1 MNLLVLFWEFLKA
14 NLLSFGGFGN
24 LPILTQSIVHNR
36 HWATEDMV
44 GQALAVGR
52 ISPGPNGLYIIAL
65 GYLIDGFGG
74 AAVVTVANIIPS
86 LLILPLSALHR
97 RVADNPRVIGAMRTV
112 GLAVVGTLFW
122 TAFSLVRGSAS
133 SVPDWVVALATPTIV
148 ILRPKWNPVFV
159 LLGAGLVGL
168 VLHY

>member
-1 MNLLVLFWEFLKA
+1 MNLLSLFLEFLKA
-14 NLLSFGGFGN
+14 NVLSFGGFGN
-24 LPILTQSIVHNR
+24 LPILTQSLVHN
-36 HWATEDMV
+36 HGWATDQQV

-65 GYLIDGFGG
+65 GYLIAGFGG
-74 AAVVTVANIIPS
+74 AAVVTVANIVPS

-97 RVADNPRVIGAMRTV
+97 RVAQNPRVIGAMRMV

-122 TAFSLVRGSAS
+122 TAFSLVRSAAH
-133 SVPDWVVALATPTIV
+133 SVPDWIVALGAPAIV
-148 ILRPKWNPVFV
+148 VLRPKWNPVYV
-159 LLGAGLVGL
+159 LLGAGLIGL